1 MRCSPS
7 IVPPELG
14 PANAGPLC
22 VLASPIG
29 SIPEDTG
36 PIPTKWLG
44 RVGDY
49 GGCSMKRREFITL
62 LGGAAAARPFAARAQ
77 QTPGLP
83 IIGTSRPMTAS
94 VENQRVVAFAQRL
107 RELGWLEGRT
117 VAIKVRWGERR
128 SERTAEIVAEFVGE
142 KVDVTVAAGA
152 ASVLAAEQGDFGRS
166 DCPRGGGRP
175 PQHWLCREAGATGWR
190 CRGLIV
196 PAERSCW
203 QTFRT
208 FARGGPCASPVS
220 DFGQCRQS
228 CHPAGYAP
236 GRGGGRPARPHGG
249 HGGNS
254 AYGGCRFRFRGALRL
269 APDSRPT

>member
-1 MRCSPS
+1 MRRSPS

-94 VENQRVVAFAQRL
+94 ARDQNHTNSNLISRRF
-107 RELGWLEGRT
+107 LGWL
-117 VAIKVRWGERR
+117 RR
-128 SERTAEIVAEFVGE
+128 HVGGSPLVGAFGIVVYTALGPE
-142 KVDVTVAAGA
+142 DAG
-152 ASVLAAEQGDFGRS
+152 QIG
-166 DCPRGGGRP
+166 
-175 PQHWLCREAGATGWR
+175 
-190 CRGLIV
+190 
-196 PAERSCW
+196 
-203 QTFRT
+203 
-208 FARGGPCASPVS
+208 
-220 DFGQCRQS
+220 
-228 CHPAGYAP
+228 
-236 GRGGGRPARPHGG
+236 
-249 HGGNS
+249 
-254 AYGGCRFRFRGALRL
+254 
-269 APDSRPT
+269 